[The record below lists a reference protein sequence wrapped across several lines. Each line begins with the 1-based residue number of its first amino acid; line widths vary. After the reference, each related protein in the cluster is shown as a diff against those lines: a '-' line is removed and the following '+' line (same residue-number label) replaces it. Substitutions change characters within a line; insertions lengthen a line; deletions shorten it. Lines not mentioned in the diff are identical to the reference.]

1 MPAAKPLKNDGGV
14 LTEMGATDVIPIA
27 NLATGTPTGTKF
39 VRDDGTLA
47 VPAGGPGGS
56 ATWTGLQ
63 VDTGST
69 SKRSGRFTITDATIT
84 ALTPVAVLLAAG
96 PYTGKGTLA
105 DEAQMYPGITFAAVS
120 AAGSALVYWS
130 APYGSA
136 VKGYLKINYQ
146 VSA

>member
-1 MPAAKPLKNDGGV
+1 MAVAKPFKNAGGT

-27 NLATGTPTGTKF
+27 NLATGTPDGTKF

-47 VPAGGPGGS
+47 VPASSG
-56 ATWTGLQ
+56 AVWTGLQ
-63 VDTGST
+63 VDTGAT
-69 SKRSGRFTITDATIT
+69 SKRSGTFTITDAAIAPGT
-84 ALTPVAVLLAAG
+84 AVAVLLAAG

-105 DEAQMYPGITFAAVS
+105 DEAQMYPGITFSAVPGP
-120 AAGSALVYWS
+120 GSALVYWS

-136 VKGYLKINYQ
+136 LRGYVKVNYQ